1 MKFFFQSL
9 LAVLFLSLSGSAVAA
24 EAPHNSAQ
32 ACWIGS
38 GHKIDVAKIID
49 EVLANQFVV
58 QTNDSQDDGDTA
70 TPTPRKHFGHHH
82 SDKDSKVIA
91 GSSYELPRGETENR
105 DVVLLGGEGKI
116 EGNINGDLALIG
128 SQATFS
134 GNVNGDLVVIGSKLK
149 VEPGAHVN
157 GDFVNIASNV
167 IDKKNIS
174 VTGEKVDLGG
184 LSVVSVA
191 PFFKEAISNVFLV
204 RPMSPTSEFSWMLAI
219 LGLGLC
225 LFLGWLFPKTFVETD
240 TILQKRP
247 APAFLT
253 GLAVVLGGAV
263 LSALLVITVI
273 GIIVL
278 PFFGIA
284 WFILNLFGKTAVSY
298 TIGKRIFP
306 NAASQGHATIVW
318 ILAGTAV
325 QLILFCIPVVGFI
338 AWGIVLLIGSG
349 SFAIYLIERYRPVTN
364 GRTLPPSTQPG
375 TSTPPVTHSSQLA
388 LASVEPV
395 VALTLPKAQFLPRL
409 GANLID
415 LVVIYAVL
423 SSLHLTRITV
433 LIWVIYRFGM
443 SVWKSATLGQL
454 VLNLRIQKSNGATLV
469 GDYSTSA
476 IRALSSLISLIPL
489 GLGFIWI
496 LFTKD
501 LDAWHDKISN
511 THVVQAHPGVAHP
524 PSGQTPATEPP
535 SPPPSAPQPPEPPPQ
550 SGSEE
555 PKP

>member
-1 MKFFFQSL
+1 MKFFFQSF
-9 LAVLFLSLSGSAVAA
+9 LAILFLSLYGSATAA
-24 EAPHNSAQ
+24 EAPHNSTQ
-32 ACWIGS
+32 AYWIGT
-38 GHKIDVAKIID
+38 GHKIDVGKIID

-58 QTNDSQDDGDTA
+58 QINDSQDDEDTA
-70 TPTPRKHFGHHH
+70 TPTPKKHFRHRH
-82 SDKDSKVIA
+82 SDRDSKVIA
-91 GSSYELPRGETENR
+91 GSSYELPRGESENR
-105 DVVLLGGEGKI
+105 DVVLLGGEGTI

-157 GDFVNIASNV
+157 GDFANIASNV

-184 LSVVSVA
+184 LSAVQVV

-253 GLAVVLGGAV
+253 GLAVILGGAV

-273 GIIVL
+273 GIIAL
-278 PFFGIA
+278 PFLGIA
-284 WFILNLFGKTAVSY
+284 WFILDLFGRTAVSY
-298 TIGKRIFP
+298 TIGKRILP
-306 NAASQGHATIVW
+306 NAATQGHATIVW
-318 ILAGTAV
+318 ILAGTV
-325 QLILFCIPVVGFI
+325 VRLILYCIPVVGFI

-349 SFAIYLIERYRPVTN
+349 SFAIYLIERYRPATN
-364 GRTLPPSTQPG
+364 GRALPPTTQPG
-375 TSTPPVTHSSQLA
+375 TSTSPITHSSQLA
-388 LASVEPV
+388 LGSVEPV
-395 VALTLPKAQFLPRL
+395 MALTLPKAQFLPRL

-415 LVVIYAVL
+415 LVVLYAVL
-423 SSLHLTRITV
+423 SSLHLTRVT
-433 LIWVIYRFGM
+433 LLAWVIYRFGM
-443 SVWKSATLGQL
+443 FVWKSATLGQL
-454 VLNLRIQKSNGATLV
+454 VLNLRIQKSNGATLI

-524 PSGQTPATEPP
+524 SSGQTPATEPP
-535 SPPPSAPQPPEPPPQ
+535 SPPPSAPQPPEPPPH

-555 PKP
+555 PRP